1 MFLKTISN
9 LLDFITPVL
18 IYALGFTKLSLK
30 SFREW
35 IEDLGPDLYLSSFDM
50 FEQVA
55 WSLITALF
63 LIFYKNKEN
72 LRKILTVMILIL
84 IIRDHHIKIFYPE
97 INLYN
102 LKVSYINAIKI
113 SIVLFFRIHN
123 QVSRIM

>member
-84 IIRDHHIKIFYPE
+84 IIRDQHIKIFYPE

>member
-63 LIFYKNKEN
+63 LIFYKNKEY

>member
-9 LLDFITPVL
+9 LLDFITPAL
-18 IYALGFTKLSLK
+18 IYALGFTKLSSK

-50 FEQVA
+50 FEQVS

-63 LIFYKNKEN
+63 LILYKNKEY

-102 LKVSYINAIKI
+102 LKFSYINAVKI

-123 QVSRIM
+123 QVSHIR

>member
-1 MFLKTISN
+1 MFLKAISN

-63 LIFYKNKEN
+63 LIFYKNKEY

>member
-1 MFLKTISN
+1 MFVKTISN

-18 IYALGFTKLSLK
+18 IYALGFTKLSSK

-55 WSLITALF
+55 WSLTTALF
-63 LIFYKNKEN
+63 LILYKNKEY
-72 LRKILTVMILIL
+72 LRKVLTVMILIL

-123 QVSRIM
+123 QVSHIR